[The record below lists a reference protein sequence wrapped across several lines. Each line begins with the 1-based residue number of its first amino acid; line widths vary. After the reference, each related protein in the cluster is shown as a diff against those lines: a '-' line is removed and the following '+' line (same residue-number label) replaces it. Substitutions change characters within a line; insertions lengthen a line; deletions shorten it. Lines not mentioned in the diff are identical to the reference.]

1 MRARRVLSLA
11 RRRMS
16 DFVPG
21 ARFERH
27 EHRDQGDV
35 GEVAG
40 DGFGWVVDANPPEDA
55 GAAAG
60 AAAGDVTLASTPY
73 LRRIISSKY
82 LLSTA

>member
-1 MRARRVLSLA
+1 MRARRVLSRA

-21 ARFERH
+21 
-27 EHRDQGDV
+27 
-35 GEVAG
+35 AG

-60 AAAGDVTLASTPY
+60 AAAGDVTLASTVETAHV
-73 LRRIISSKY
+73 ICSKY